1 MLSKVIAIAQQKG
14 GTGKTTLAVHLALA
28 FIKYHNLKVAI
39 IDTDP
44 QGSLGKWFMIRTEKK
59 ISNDNLTFKT
69 ASLWG
74 AQYESKTLKNDN
86 DIVIIDTPPKIE
98 SDARPSIEAADLVLI
113 PMAASHV
120 DFWATGAIVE
130 IAKKANKKILIQINR
145 SNQRSKLITKTNDF
159 IKSLNFKT
167 ASLWGAQYESK
178 ILKKD
183 HDVIIIDTP
192 PKIESDARPS
202 IEAADLVL
210 IPVTPSHVDFWA
222 TEAIV
227 EIAKKA
233 NKKILIQINR
243 ANQRSKLISKT
254 NEYIKSINVSSTNTI
269 IGNRQIY
276 ASSMGEGKTAV
287 EKQKKSNAVEEMKK
301 LSDQILEEL
310 K

>member
-1 MLSKVIAIAQQKG
+1 MLSKVITISQQKG

-59 ISNDNLTFKT
+59 LSNENLTFKT

-74 AQYESKTLKNDN
+74 AQYESKTLKKDH

-98 SDARPSIEAADLVLI
+98 SDARPSIESADLVLI

-145 SNQRSKLITKTNDF
+145 SNQRSKLISKTNDF
-159 IKSLNFKT
+159 IKSLNL
-167 ASLWGAQYESK
+167 S
-178 ILKKD
+178 
-183 HDVIIIDTP
+183 
-192 PKIESDARPS
+192 
-202 IEAADLVL
+202 
-210 IPVTPSHVDFWA
+210 A
-222 TEAIV
+222 T
-227 EIAKKA
+227 K
-233 NKKILIQINR
+233 
-243 ANQRSKLISKT
+243 
-254 NEYIKSINVSSTNTI
+254 TI

-276 ASSMGEGKTAV
+276 AASMGEGKTAV
-287 EKQKKSNAVEEMKK
+287 EKQKKSNAVDEIKQ
-301 LSDQILEEL
+301 LSEQVLSEV

>member
-28 FIKYHNLKVAI
+28 FIKYHNLKVAV

-74 AQYESKTLKNDN
+74 AQYESKTLKNDH

-113 PMAASHV
+113 PMSASHV
-120 DFWATGAIVE
+120 DFWATGAIVD

-159 IKSLNFKT
+159 IKSLN
-167 ASLWGAQYESK
+167 L
-178 ILKKD
+178 L
-183 HDVIIIDTP
+183 
-192 PKIESDARPS
+192 
-202 IEAADLVL
+202 
-210 IPVTPSHVDFWA
+210 
-222 TEAIV
+222 
-227 EIAKKA
+227 
-233 NKKILIQINR
+233 
-243 ANQRSKLISKT
+243 
-254 NEYIKSINVSSTNTI
+254 STKTI

-287 EKQKKSNAVEEMKK
+287 EKQKKGNAVEEIKN
-301 LSDQILEEL
+301 LSEQILSEV

>member
-1 MLSKVIAIAQQKG
+1 MLSKVITIAQQKG

-28 FIKYHNLKVAI
+28 FIKYHNFKVAI

-44 QGSLGKWFMIRTEKK
+44 QGSLGKWFMIREEKK
-59 ISNDNLTFKT
+59 LSNDNLTFKT

-74 AQYESKTLKNDN
+74 AQYESKALKKEH

-98 SDARPSIEAADLVLI
+98 SDARPSIESADLVLI

-145 SNQRSKLITKTNDF
+145 
-159 IKSLNFKT
+159 
-167 ASLWGAQYESK
+167 
-178 ILKKD
+178 
-183 HDVIIIDTP
+183 
-192 PKIESDARPS
+192 
-202 IEAADLVL
+202 
-210 IPVTPSHVDFWA
+210 
-222 TEAIV
+222 
-227 EIAKKA
+227 
-233 NKKILIQINR
+233 

-254 NEYIKSINVSSTNTI
+254 NDFIKSLNLSATKTI
-269 IGNRQIY
+269 IGNRQIF

-287 EKQKKSNAVEEMKK
+287 EKQKKSNAVEEIKN
-301 LSDQILEEL
+301 LSEQILLEI